1 MIRGITPRCL
11 QKNEA
16 NVTLSVRSL
25 PHRSLPHSVDWVK
38 KGVVTDVRN
47 QGHCGS
53 CWAFATAGAVEAANV
68 IQAKRKLTSLSAQQ
82 LMDCVYHHDV
92 S

>member
-1 MIRGITPRCL
+1 M
-11 QKNEA
+11 
-16 NVTLSVRSL
+16 TLSVRSL
-25 PHRSLPHSVDWVK
+25 PHRSLPHSVDWRK
-38 KGVVTDVRN
+38 KGAVTDVKK